1 MLQWIICSEAL
12 MGTIV
17 WGYENIVIGILILD
31 IEEVSGWS
39 LVQGR
44 PESCEETKTKSF
56 GTEVSVKFS
65 DR

>member
-1 MLQWIICSEAL
+1 

-17 WGYENIVIGILILD
+17 WGYENIIIGILILD

-44 PESCEETKTKSF
+44 LESCEETKTKSF